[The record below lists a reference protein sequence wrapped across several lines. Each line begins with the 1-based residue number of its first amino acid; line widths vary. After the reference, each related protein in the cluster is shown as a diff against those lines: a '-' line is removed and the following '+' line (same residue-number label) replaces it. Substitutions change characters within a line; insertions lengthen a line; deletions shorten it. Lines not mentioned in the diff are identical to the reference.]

1 MLFKRI
7 AMLGAVMALCVVVL
21 GAYVRLTDAGL
32 GCPDWPG
39 CFGTL
44 TVPQSEAA
52 IQKAQII
59 YPDKIVETGK
69 AWKEMLHRYLAG
81 TLGLVVLTLFIL
93 AWKNTGKHNS
103 NLTQKIKVSPWL
115 TSALLA
121 IIMFQAAL
129 GMWTVTMLLKPVIV
143 SAHLLGG
150 MITLGL
156 LTWIAHRHWGHYSS
170 ATVKSSGVRWL
181 IRLAVLVLLMQIF
194 LGGWTST
201 NYAALACTDFPTCHG
216 LWMPNMDFKDA
227 FHLVRELGQSADGSN
242 LSLASLTAIQWTH
255 RVGAIITLIYLG
267 FLAFFSLKYAQ
278 LKGLSKALI
287 AILFAQ
293 ISLGI
298 ANLVLHLPLVL
309 AVGHNLGAAL
319 LVVILVIFNSKITGD
334 DNRSITKIY
343 A

>member
-1 MLFKRI
+1 MLFKRL

-39 CFGTL
+39 CYGTL
-44 TVPQSEAA
+44 TVPESEAA
-52 IQKAQII
+52 IQKAQTI
-59 YPDKIVETGK
+59 YPDSIVETGK
-69 AWKEMLHRYLAG
+69 AWREMLHRYLAG
-81 TLGLVVLTLFIL
+81 TLGLVVLALFIL
-93 AWKNTGKHNS
+93 AWKKASQHP
-103 NLTQKIKVSPWL
+103 QQIKVSPWL
-115 TSALLA
+115 TTALLA

-150 MITLGL
+150 MTTLGL
-156 LTWIAHRHWGHYSS
+156 LTWIAHRNWGEYSS
-170 ATVKSSGVRWL
+170 SIVQSSGSRNL
-181 IRLAVLVLLMQIF
+181 IRFALVVLLMQIF

-216 LWMPNMDFKDA
+216 AWMPDMDFKDA
-227 FHLVRELGQSADGSN
+227 FHMVRELGQSADGGN

-255 RVGAIITLIYLG
+255 RIGAIITLIYLG
-267 FLAFFSLKYAQ
+267 FLALNSLKYAQ
-278 LKGLSKALI
+278 LKNLSVLLI
-287 AILFAQ
+287 AVLFAQ

-319 LVVILVIFNSKITGD
+319 LVIILVIFNSKITGSKV
-334 DNRSITKIY
+334 NRS
-343 A
+343 